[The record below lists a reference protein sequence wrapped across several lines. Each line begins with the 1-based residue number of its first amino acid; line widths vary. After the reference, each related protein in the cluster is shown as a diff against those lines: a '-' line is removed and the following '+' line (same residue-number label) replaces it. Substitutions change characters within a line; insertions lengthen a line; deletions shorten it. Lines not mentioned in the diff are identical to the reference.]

1 MTEYKAKRDSCR
13 QKIASKYDILGFI
26 SSGTYGR
33 VYKAKSKNKYG
44 CLSWTSPDQF
54 PSPPTARLSP
64 LLGDDGKEYAIKK
77 FKPDKEGEAATY
89 IGISQS
95 ACREIALCRELHHE
109 NIVGLQEVLLEDKSI
124 HMVFEYAEH
133 DLLQIIGSYSHQAVK
148 RIPPYTIKSFLWQLL
163 NGVAYLH
170 ANWVMHRDLKPA
182 NILVTANGVVKVG
195 DLGLARL
202 FYKPLQPLF
211 NGDKVVVT
219 IWYRAPELLLG
230 SRHYTKA
237 IDIWAIG
244 CIFAE
249 LITLRPIF
257 KGEEAKVENKK
268 TVPFQKNQLQK
279 IFEVLGYPTK
289 ERWPTIDQQPEY
301 PNLASFRP
309 TQNGLRQLYQEWHL
323 KSEQGYN
330 LLAAMLEYDPL
341 KRITAEEA
349 LNHPYF
355 QEDPKPSMD
364 AFAGQAVEFPLRRI
378 TNEDK
383 DMRAAAPV
391 QKVHPVPPIKDDRNT
406 KRPRV
411 E

>member
-1 MTEYKAKRDSCR
+1 MENLNPNELPAMAMTEYKAKRDACR

-33 VYKAKSKNKYG
+33 VYKAKSKSK
-44 CLSWTSPDQF
+44 
-54 PSPPTARLSP
+54 
-64 LLGDDGKEYAIKK
+64 DDGKEYAIKK

-109 NIVGLQEVLLEDKSI
+109 NIVGLTEVLLEDKSI

-133 DLLQIIGSYSHQAVK
+133 DLLQIIGYHSHPERK
-148 RIPPYTIKSFLWQLL
+148 FMSEYTIKSFLWQLL

-182 NILVTANGVVKVG
+182 NILVTADGVVKIG

-279 IFEVLGYPTK
+279 IFDILGTPTK
-289 ERWPTIDQQPEY
+289 ERWPALDQQPEY
-301 PNLASFRP
+301 NNLSSFRQQP
-309 TQNGLRQLYQEWHL
+309 NVLRSLYQQWPV
-323 KSEQGYN
+323 KSEQGCN

-341 KRITAEEA
+341 KRITAEDA

-355 QEDPKPSMD
+355 QEDPRPGLDCFVGKSLD
-364 AFAGQAVEFPLRRI
+364 FPTRRI

-383 DMRAAAPV
+383 DMRTTGAPP
-391 QKVHPVPPIKDDRNT
+391 KTHPVPPVKDDRTT

>member
-1 MTEYKAKRDSCR
+1 MSMTEYKAKRDSCR
-13 QKIASKYDILGFI
+13 QRLQSKYDILGFI

-33 VYKAKSKNKYG
+33 VYKAKLKDKDESK
-44 CLSWTSPDQF
+44 L
-54 PSPPTARLSP
+54 
-64 LLGDDGKEYAIKK
+64 YAIKK
-77 FKPDKEGEAATY
+77 FKPDKEGEQATY
-89 IGISQS
+89 TGVSQS
-95 ACREIALCRELHHE
+95 ACREIALCRELHHA
-109 NIVGLQEVLLEDKSI
+109 NIVGLTEVLLEDKSI

-133 DLLQIIGSYSHQAVK
+133 DLLQIIGYHGQERKS
-148 RIPPYTIKSFLWQLL
+148 IPEYTIKSFLWQLL

-182 NILVTANGVVKVG
+182 NILVTAGGVVKIG

-268 TVPFQKNQLQK
+268 TVPFQKSQLQK
-279 IFEVLGYPTK
+279 IFEILGSPTK
-289 ERWPTIDQQPEY
+289 DRWPTVDEQPEY
-301 PNLASFRP
+301 QGLSAFRQYPNA
-309 TQNGLRQLYQEWHL
+309 LRGIYQSWPY
-323 KSEQGYN
+323 KSEQGCN
-330 LLAAMLEYDPL
+330 LLSAMLEYDPSR
-341 KRITAEEA
+341 RITADEA

-355 QEDPKPSMD
+355 QEDPKPGWDS
-364 AFAGQAVEFPLRRI
+364 FAGQQMDLPLRKI
-378 TNEDK
+378 THEDK
-383 DMRAAAPV
+383 DMKIANTV
-391 QKVHPVPPIKDDRNT
+391 QRTHPVPTVKDERSA
-406 KRPRV
+406 KRPRIEV
-411 E
+411 AG

>member
-1 MTEYKAKRDSCR
+1 MENTDELPSMSMTEYKQKRDSGR

-33 VYKAKSKNKYG
+33 VYKAKSRNK
-44 CLSWTSPDQF
+44 
-54 PSPPTARLSP
+54 
-64 LLGDDGKEYAIKK
+64 DDGKEYAIKK

-109 NIVGLQEVLLEDKSI
+109 NIVGLEEVLLEDKSI

-133 DLLQIIGSYSHQAVK
+133 DLLQIIGFHSHPERK
-148 RIPPYTIKSFLWQLL
+148 FMSEYTIKSFLWQLL

-195 DLGLARL
+195 DLGLARM

-279 IFEVLGYPTK
+279 IFDILGNPTK
-289 ERWPTIDQQPEY
+289 DRWPTIDQQPEY
-301 PNLASFRP
+301 PNLASFRHMP
-309 TQNGLRQLYQEWHL
+309 NILRQMYQTWPI
-323 KSEQGYN
+323 KSEQGCN

-355 QEDPKPSMD
+355 QEDPKPGMD
-364 AFAGQAVEFPLRRI
+364 SLAGQPVEFPLRRI

-383 DMRAAAPV
+383 DMRATAAAPAAQPP
-391 QKVHPVPPIKDDRNT
+391 QKTHPVPPVKDDRNT

>member
-1 MTEYKAKRDSCR
+1 MQNPNELPAMTMTEYKAKRDSCR

-33 VYKAKSKNKYG
+33 VYKAKSKNK
-44 CLSWTSPDQF
+44 
-54 PSPPTARLSP
+54 
-64 LLGDDGKEYAIKK
+64 DDGKEYAIKK

-89 IGISQS
+89 VGISQS

-133 DLLQIIGSYSHQAVK
+133 DLLQIIGSYSHQPLK

-182 NILVTANGVVKVG
+182 NILVTASGVVKVG

-279 IFEVLGYPTK
+279 IFEVLGFPTK
-289 ERWPTIDQQPEY
+289 ERWPTIEQQPEY
-301 PNLASFRP
+301 SNLIPPRQP
-309 TQNGLRQLYQEWHL
+309 MPNGLRGLYQEWHL

-355 QEDPKPSMD
+355 QEDPKPGMD

-383 DMRAAAPV
+383 DMRATAPV
-391 QKVHPVPPIKDDRNT
+391 QKSHPVPPIKDDRNT

>member
-1 MTEYKAKRDSCR
+1 MENPRLLPPMSMTEYKARRDSCR
-13 QKIASKYDILGFI
+13 QRLQSKYDILGFI

-33 VYKAKSKNKYG
+33 VYKAKLKDK
-44 CLSWTSPDQF
+44 DE
-54 PSPPTARLSP
+54 
-64 LLGDDGKEYAIKK
+64 GKLYAIKK
-77 FKPDKEGEAATY
+77 FKPDKEGEQATY
-89 IGISQS
+89 TGVSQS

-109 NIVGLQEVLLEDKSI
+109 NIVGLTEVLLEDKSI

-133 DLLQIIGSYSHQAVK
+133 DLLQIIGYHGQERKS
-148 RIPPYTIKSFLWQLL
+148 IPEYTIKSFLWQLL

-182 NILVTANGVVKVG
+182 NILVTANGVVKIG

-268 TVPFQKNQLQK
+268 TVPFQKSQLQK
-279 IFEVLGYPTK
+279 IFEILGSPTK
-289 ERWPTIDQQPEY
+289 
-301 PNLASFRP
+301 
-309 TQNGLRQLYQEWHL
+309 
-323 KSEQGYN
+323 
-330 LLAAMLEYDPL
+330 YDPSR
-341 KRITAEEA
+341 RISADDA

-355 QEDPKPSMD
+355 QEDPKPGWDS
-364 AFAGQAVEFPLRRI
+364 FAGQQMELPLRKI
-378 TNEDK
+378 TQEDK
-383 DMRAAAPV
+383 DMKIANTV
-391 QKVHPVPPIKDDRNT
+391 QRTHPIPTAKDDRTT